1 MAKRLETFRLTP
13 KAERDLAHWRRANKA
28 YVEKI
33 DRLIGA
39 IMTSPFEGIGKPEQ
53 LVGILEGHWSRRISG
68 KDRLVYYV
76 TGSELVITQ
85 LRHHY

>member
-13 KAERDLAHWRRANKA
+13 KADKDLAHWRRANKA

-33 DRLIGA
+33 DKLIAA
-39 IMTSPFEGIGKPEQ
+39 ILENPFEGIGKPEQ
-53 LVGILEGHWSRRISG
+53 LVGILDGLWSRRISG

-76 TGSELVITQ
+76 DGSELVITQ